1 MVDRQLRAR
10 GIRDEA
16 VLAAILA
23 VPRDAFVAADL
34 RGSAYADDALPIEA
48 GQTISQPYIVGRM
61 TELLRVGPG
70 DRVLDIGTGSG
81 LPGGGARGARLRRSC
96 RSSATR
102 SLAAS
107 AGSGSSGS
115 ATATGSRSGSA
126 TGRVGDPDG
135 APWRGILVAAA
146 APAIP
151 TALREQL
158 DPDGGRLVLPVG
170 DRDRQQLIVVTRT
183 GDTWTEIERRPGR
196 VRAADRRGG
205 VPDLMAARRMASVQP
220 TPPGTSNRIRAA
232 PRRASATIEPSA
244 CPVRFYLRRREQVL
258 YLAVGGWNTVFGYGV
273 WALLQ
278 FLLGDRLHYLVIVL
292 IAWPIAVLNAY
303 LGYRFLV
310 FRSRGSILRELPR
323 FSLSTS

>member
-1 MVDRQLRAR
+1 MRDRLRRLAGSTSAGDTRPPDERARDERTRMVDHQLRAR

-81 LPGGGARGARLRRSC
+81 YQAAVLAELGCAVVSVERH
-96 RSSATR
+96 AT
-102 SLAAS
+102 LAA
-107 AGSGSSGS
+107 
-115 ATATGSRSGSA
+115 TAQERLERLGYGDRVEI
-126 TGRVGDPDG
+126 RVGDGSLGDPEG

-158 DPDGGRLVLPVG
+158 DPDGGHLVLPVG

-183 GDTWTEIERRPGR
+183 GDTWTEISDGP
-196 VRAADRRGG
+196 VVF
-205 VPDLMAARRMASVQP
+205 VPLIGAEGFP
-220 TPPGTSNRIRAA
+220 T
-232 PRRASATIEPSA
+232 
-244 CPVRFYLRRREQVL
+244 
-258 YLAVGGWNTVFGYGV
+258 
-273 WALLQ
+273 
-278 FLLGDRLHYLVIVL
+278 
-292 IAWPIAVLNAY
+292 
-303 LGYRFLV
+303 
-310 FRSRGSILRELPR
+310 
-323 FSLSTS
+323 